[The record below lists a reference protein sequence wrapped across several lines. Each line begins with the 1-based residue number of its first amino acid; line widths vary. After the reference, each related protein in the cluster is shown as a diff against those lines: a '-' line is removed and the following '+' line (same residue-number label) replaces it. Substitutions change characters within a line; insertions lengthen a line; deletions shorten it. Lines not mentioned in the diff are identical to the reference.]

1 MHEELDASPDAQGIL
16 DTCKPVAQPKLVR
29 FMALYTASC
38 CAIYITASTAG
49 EMHAAHHS
57 TTTALAQN
65 NAALAALINLMAQ
78 CRHAK
83 ATAGSYSTYV

>member
-29 FMALYTASC
+29 FMALHTAPC
-38 CAIYITASTAG
+38 RATYITAFTAG
-49 EMHAAHHS
+49 QMHAAHHS
-57 TTTALAQN
+57 TTTALAQYN
-65 NAALAALINLMAQ
+65 DALADLINLMAQ

-83 ATAGSYSTYV
+83 ATTGSCSTYV